1 MTLLKRL
8 SSLMDKMTVNCLCY
22 GALGSLLLY
31 PILDELVHGFLR
43 TVIVVLIAVIVGVS
57 LPLYFCY
64 QLCEDIDKQLGY
76 SIWDILEVE
85 KKQEI
90 WSCIKFSMLS
100 LAGTLI
106 FVCPILVH
114 FAE

>member
-1 MTLLKRL
+1 
-8 SSLMDKMTVNCLCY
+8 MDKMTVNCLCY

-90 WSCIKFSMLS
+90 WSCIKIFNAFFSRYTDFCLS
-100 LAGTLI
+100 DLST
-106 FVCPILVH
+106 FCRVR
-114 FAE
+114 

>member
-1 MTLLKRL
+1 
-8 SSLMDKMTVNCLCY
+8 MDKMTVNCLCY

-76 SIWDILEVE
+76 SIWDI
-85 KKQEI
+85 
-90 WSCIKFSMLS
+90 
-100 LAGTLI
+100 
-106 FVCPILVH
+106 
-114 FAE
+114 